1 MGPQC
6 PGVRSHGPNLGS
18 PLLACAFKHVNVI
31 VSVSG
36 TPPGGQKCLL
46 RSWKSSR
53 EVSGDISRTC
63 LELPI
68 GRMLVRP
75 NPFSF

>member
-1 MGPQC
+1 MGPQY
-6 PGVRSHGPNLGS
+6 PGVRSHGPNLGAL
-18 PLLACAFKHVNVI
+18 LLACAVKHMNVLI
-31 VSVSG
+31 VSMSD

-46 RSWKSSR
+46 RSWQNSR

-68 GRMLVRP
+68 GRHACP
-75 NPFSF
+75 A